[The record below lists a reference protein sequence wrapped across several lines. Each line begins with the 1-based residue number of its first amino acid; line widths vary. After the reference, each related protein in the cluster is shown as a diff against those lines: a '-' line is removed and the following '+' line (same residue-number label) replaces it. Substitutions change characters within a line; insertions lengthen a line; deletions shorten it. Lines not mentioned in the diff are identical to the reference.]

1 MGKGNGLSFCWENLY
16 LILECWLESWLFHF
30 QSSILLICPM
40 KQWMMVQILGSLHL
54 HGRPNGNFGFQLQP
68 GSALTVA
75 GIWKVFLYIEDL
87 FFLFLLFCLSND
99 ENKQI
104 SVFSGTM
111 GGIIRSLEKNLKI
124 MWFNTA
130 LYQLTP
136 NNFYFLL
143 IYTQI
148 KDFHNL
154 LHFGK
159 KQFRWLRSCHS
170 TQFD

>member
-1 MGKGNGLSFCWENLY
+1 MLAGVLAIPLPIQYSANMSYETVDDGSNTWVSAPSWKTKWKLWLPALAWFSPDCCWH
-16 LILECWLESWLFHF
+16 LESISVHRR
-30 QSSILLICPM
+30 S
-40 KQWMMVQILGSLHL
+40 
-54 HGRPNGNFGFQLQP
+54 
-68 GSALTVA
+68 
-75 GIWKVFLYIEDL
+75 

-130 LYQLTP
+130 LYQVTP

-159 KQFRWLRSCHS
+159 K
-170 TQFD
+170 